1 MPDITGVH
9 HIGLT
14 VSNLD
19 RSVPW
24 YTQVFGVTQLV
35 AFEEA
40 GGERRKVLL
49 RHPRTGLVIGLVAH
63 RSSPDRGFDETHMG
77 LDHLS
82 FAVANRDELV
92 AWQHKLQQ
100 LGIDPSPI
108 AEARGGSEVLV
119 FRDPDNIQLELIA
132 SRPA

>member
-1 MPDITGVH
+1 MPNITGVH

-19 RSVPW
+19 RSVHW
-24 YTQVFGVTQLV
+24 YTQVFGLTTLIR
-35 AFEEA
+35 FEEA

-49 RHPRTGLVIGLVAH
+49 RHPATGLVIGLVAH
-63 RSSPDRGFDETHMG
+63 RSTPDHAFDETYIG

-82 FAVANRDELV
+82 FAVENRDELV
-92 AWQHKLQQ
+92 AWQHTLQQ
-100 LGIDPSPI
+100 LGIDHSPI

-132 SRPA
+132 SRPT